1 MTMATCPEVPAL
13 LKQNEACAAAL
24 ATVERKIFELE
35 ESYFNETPSGNLM
48 KGFDLYSDSRE
59 KGVIDSRKKGVT
71 RMDPELRWFT
81 YSSYSSSKRL
91 LSEEDNV
98 APVPAAS
105 RSHKKKDPSSAVA
118 KDTAAPKARS
128 AGTSRKKKRR
138 RKGPGDSDNTDD
150 DE

>member
-1 MTMATCPEVPAL
+1 MAISPEVSTL
-13 LKQNEACAAAL
+13 LRQKEACATAL
-24 ATVERKIFELE
+24 STVERKIFELE

-48 KGFDLYSDSRE
+48 KGYDLYSDSRE
-59 KGVIDSRKKGVT
+59 KGVLDSRKKGLA

-81 YSSYSSSKRL
+81 YSSYTSSKSL
-91 LSEEDNV
+91 LAEEDNV
-98 APVPAAS
+98 VPIPTAS
-105 RSHKKKDPSSAVA
+105 RSHKKKDPSSAAA

-128 AGTSRKKKRR
+128 AGANRKKKRR